1 MTKKE
6 MTNEIYKKYYEVRFF
21 LGFYCEGSAANTPER
36 AERFAARMRE
46 TEAQEKLLLSLTEK
60 LHISPLLKKWYYDV
74 FDIGFK
80 AADTTACIIPD
91 NLVDVD

>member
-36 AERFAARMRE
+36 AERFAARMAE
-46 TEAQEKLLLSLTEK
+46 TEAKEKLLLDLTEK
-60 LHISPLLKKWYYDV
+60 LHISPLLKKWYYDS
-74 FDIGFK
+74 FDIGLN
-80 AADTTACIIPD
+80 AADTSACIVPD
-91 NLVDVD
+91 DLTEMD

>member
-46 TEAQEKLLLSLTEK
+46 TEAKEKLLLDLTDK
-60 LHISPLLKKWYYDV
+60 LQISPVLKEWSV
-74 FDIGFK
+74 NAFESGFNAK
-80 AADTTACIIPD
+80 SVSECVIPD
-91 NLVDVD
+91 DLTTEI